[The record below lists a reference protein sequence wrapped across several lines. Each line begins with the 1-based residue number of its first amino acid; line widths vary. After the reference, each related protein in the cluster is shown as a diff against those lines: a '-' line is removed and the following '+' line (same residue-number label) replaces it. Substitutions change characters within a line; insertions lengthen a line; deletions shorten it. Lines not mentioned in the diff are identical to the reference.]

1 MEEDSADILPEYA
14 AQKYAYSFFCY
25 NLPMDNPWKII
36 SSKTV
41 YQNPWIR
48 VREDKVI
55 TPDGKDGIYGVVES
69 KDSVIVGAV
78 NENNEIY
85 LIYSFSYPAQSW
97 QWELPG
103 GSSDNGENIIEASK
117 RELSEE
123 TGIVAREWIS
133 LPPTRVCDGLMT
145 ERTYTL
151 LAKDLDFQPKPKAD
165 DSNII
170 AKGQF
175 FSFEEIHEMVDS
187 GEIDEGQSITA
198 LYFIERWIENKS

>member
-1 MEEDSADILPEYA
+1 M
-14 AQKYAYSFFCY
+14 Q
-25 NLPMDNPWKII
+25 NPWKIL

-48 VREDKVI
+48 VREDRVI
-55 TPDGKDGIYGVVES
+55 TPEGKEGIYGVIES

-78 NENNEIY
+78 NDKDQIY

-103 GSSDNGENIIEASK
+103 GGGDGEDMLTASK
-117 RELSEE
+117 RELAEE
-123 TGIVAREWIS
+123 TGIVAEEWIE
-133 LPPTRVCDGLMT
+133 LPKTRVSDGLMT
-145 ERTYTL
+145 ERTATL
-151 LAKDLDFQPKPKAD
+151 LARKLVFKPKPSSE
-165 DSNII
+165 DSGVI

-175 FSFEEIHEMVDS
+175 FSFDQVRQMVED

-198 LYFIERWIENKS
+198 LYLIDQWLRNNK